1 MQVGKKEEGGMKKK
15 SLLFVFF
22 FLVTNIGLGVKIVQ
36 GNTLFADNFDTDT
49 SANWNILFTSD
60 TQTTFA
66 FDYSALGIPSAP
78 NSGGTTT
85 GLKLEANLVLPGVT
99 NSSDVI
105 TLSPIGQYFSGIYT
119 LSFDMYMNW
128 PINGTGTTEYLTA
141 GIGYNDNTVQNDGF
155 GNINDHTGSG
165 GWFAVT
171 GDGGAAK
178 DYRAFKDDR
187 EQFAESSQF
196 LAGIG
201 DSGSSFSNNPHNA
214 SNSYYS
220 SLGGPTGVG
229 MQWREVTITVDGNT
243 AVWAIDGLSIVELN
257 PLIGNFFSLNGNIS
271 LGYQDIFYS
280 VSTAT
285 LPQYPSF
292 GLIDNVVV
300 SSPIPEPATMLLL
313 GTGLVGVAGAARR
326 KKKNQA

>member
-1 MQVGKKEEGGMKKK
+1 MKNQ
-15 SLLFVFF
+15 SLLFAFF
-22 FLVTNIGLGVKIVQ
+22 FLLTNIGLGAKIAQ
-36 GNTLFADNFDTDT
+36 GNTLFVDNFDTDT
-49 SANWNILFTSD
+49 SANWNILSTPD

-66 FDYSALGIPSAP
+66 FDYGALGIPAAP

-85 GLKLEANLVLPGVT
+85 GLKLEANLVLPGVI
-99 NSSDVI
+99 SSSEVI
-105 TLSPIGQYFSGIYT
+105 TLSPKGQYFSGTYT
-119 LSFDMYMNW
+119 LSFDMYMNY
-128 PINGTGTTEYLTA
+128 PIHGTGTTEHLTA
-141 GIGYNDNTVQNDGF
+141 GIGYNDNTIQNDGF
-155 GNINDHTGSG
+155 GDINDHTGSG

-171 GDGGAAK
+171 GDGGAAR

-201 DSGSSFSNNPHNA
+201 NSGSLGPDNPHNA

-220 SLGGPTGVG
+220 SLGGFTGVG

-257 PLIGNFFSLNGNIS
+257 PMIGNFFSLNGNIS

-285 LPQYPSF
+285 YPGEYTPF

-300 SSPIPEPATMLLL
+300 SSPVPEPATMLLL
-313 GTGLVGVAGAARR
+313 GTGLVGVAGASRR